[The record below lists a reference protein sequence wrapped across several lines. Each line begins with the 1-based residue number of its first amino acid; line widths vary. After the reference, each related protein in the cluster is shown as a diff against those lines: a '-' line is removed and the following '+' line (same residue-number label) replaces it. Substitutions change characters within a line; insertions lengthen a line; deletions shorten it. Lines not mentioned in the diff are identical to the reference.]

1 MCGIAGFIGNKL
13 ISETRVNKTLDIM
26 KNRGP
31 NFSKH
36 IYYEFSN
43 KLIINLLHSRLS
55 IIDLHERSNQP
66 LQIEN
71 DIIIFNG
78 EIYNARELTQNL
90 KQKNIEL
97 KTQSD
102 TEILLKYYQLYGE
115 NCVNYFE
122 GMWSFAIFNIKTKK
136 LFLSRDRFG
145 EKPLYYYKNKDGFFF
160 GSETKFIR
168 CLSGENFEI
177 NKKRINKFLSFGY
190 KSLFKDNESYFKN
203 IENLPKSFNF
213 IIDDKINVSSKKYWS
228 PKLEINNSL
237 TTDEASKQIQDLLIK
252 STEMR
257 MRSDVPISFCLSGGV
272 DSGALASIAVKKLN
286 RKIST
291 FSIIDIDERY
301 NEKNKIEKVLYD
313 LKTDHEYIQLDK
325 KNFIEDLKKL
335 TLYHDGP
342 VLTLSQFI
350 HSKLMSSISSKNIKV
365 AISGTA
371 ADEIFT
377 GYYEHFLL
385 HLNYIKKENNFNLN
399 QELWKKNILPHIRN
413 EKLKNLNLYIEDNKT
428 RDHIYDGYLENCH
441 VLVDPEQYQFNEE
454 DYKTD
459 LFSNRRLNELF
470 HEITP
475 SILHNED
482 LNAMCNSVENRS
494 PYLDKD
500 LVNFCFSIPPDLLIQ
515 KGYGKYLLR
524 NSMKDI
530 LIDEVRLD
538 YQKKGFN
545 CSIDTLLD
553 FSDPQITNYLKE
565 DSEIFEYVNKEKMEK
580 LLKSGLKDN
589 RLSKFIFTFLTCK
602 QFLDNYE
609 RY

>member
-31 NFSKH
+31 NFSKQLC
-36 IYYEFSN
+36 YEFSN
-43 KLIINLLHSRLS
+43 KLRVNLLHSRLS
-55 IIDLHERSNQP
+55 IIDLNERSNQP

-71 DIIIFNG
+71 DIIIYNG
-78 EIYNARELTQNL
+78 EIYNARELMLNL
-90 KQKNIEL
+90 KQRNIEL
-97 KTQSD
+97 KTKSD

-145 EKPLYYYKNKDGFFF
+145 EKPLFYYKNKDGIFF

-177 NKKRINKFLSFGY
+177 NKKRINAFLTFGY
-190 KSLFKDNESYFKN
+190 KKLFKNNETYFKN
-203 IENLPKSFNF
+203 IESLPKSSNL
-213 IIDDKINVSSKKYWS
+213 IIDDKINILSKKYWS
-228 PKLEINNSL
+228 PKLEINNKL
-237 TTDEASKQIQDLLIK
+237 TTDEASKKIKDLLIK
-252 STEMR
+252 STELR

-291 FSIIDIDERY
+291 FSIIDKDERY
-301 NEKNKIEKVLYD
+301 NEKNNIDKVVYD
-313 LKTDHEYIQLDK
+313 LKTDHKHIDLN
-325 KNFIEDLKKL
+325 KNSFLKDLEKL
-335 TLYHDGP
+335 TLYHDSP

-350 HSKLMSSISSKNIKV
+350 HSKLMESMSSNNIKV
-365 AISGTA
+365 AISGAA

-377 GYYEHFLL
+377 GYYDHFLL
-385 HLNYIKKENNFNLN
+385 HLHYIKKENNFNLN
-399 QELWKKNILPHIRN
+399 LELWKKKILPLIRN
-413 EKLKNLNLYIEDNKT
+413 EKLKNPNLYIEDEKL
-428 RDHIYDGYLENCH
+428 RDHIFDGYLDNSQN
-441 VLVDPEQYQFNEE
+441 LINPEQYQFNEE
-454 DYKTD
+454 DYKTN
-459 LFSNRRLNELF
+459 LFTNRRLNELF
-470 HEITP
+470 QEITP
-475 SILHNED
+475 GILHNDD
-482 LNAMCNSVENRS
+482 LNAMSYSIENRS
-494 PYLDKD
+494 PFLDKD

-538 YQKKGFN
+538 YHKKGFN
-545 CSIDTLLD
+545 CSIDSLLD
-553 FSDPQITNYLKE
+553 FSNPQIFDYFME
-565 DSEIFEYVNKEKMEK
+565 DSEIFEYVKRDQIEQLIINTKKN
-580 LLKSGLKDN
+580 N
-589 RLSKFIFTFLTCK
+589 RLSKFLFTFLTCK